1 MKILVVGQSNNP
13 GGVETVI
20 KRYYETVKDDVQFDL
35 MVFTDIC
42 YDEEYYRE
50 HNSNIIF
57 IKSAQFRQPF
67 KYKKEI
73 KTFLNKTVEYIV
85 QYGLTVVIWLI
96 VVI

>member
-57 IKSAQFRQPF
+57 IKAHSLDSHLSI
-67 KYKKEI
+67 KK
-73 KTFLNKTVEYIV
+73 K
-85 QYGLTVVIWLI
+85 
-96 VVI
+96 